1 MEFVKGLAKQKPLLL
16 ESYSTVPSAIV
27 RGESLVG
34 ITYVQ
39 YAGQTKGPIDFA
51 PIDKIFADPSDAALS
66 AKAAN
71 PNAAKVFIEYLC
83 SSEGQKKVAETG
95 EFVLHPGIYPS
106 LKGADKVMAN
116 MVFMDNPNAEQLA
129 KLQSEFRQ
137 IFLAK

>member
-1 MEFVKGLAKQKPLLL
+1 MVGVRQGSGETKAFVL

-95 EFVLHPGIYPS
+95 EYVLRRGSIRRS
-106 LKGADKVMAN
+106 RELTK
-116 MVFMDNPNAEQLA
+116 
-129 KLQSEFRQ
+129 
-137 IFLAK
+137 